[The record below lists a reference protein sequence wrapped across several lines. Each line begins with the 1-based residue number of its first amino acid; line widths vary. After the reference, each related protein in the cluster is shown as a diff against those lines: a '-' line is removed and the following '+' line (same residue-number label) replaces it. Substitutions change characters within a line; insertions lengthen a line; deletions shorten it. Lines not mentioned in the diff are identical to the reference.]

1 MEYIKKVSQI
11 VDNYRNAIATEQAE
25 YAEWKKSN
33 GKNSKYSDDYKKKKA
48 AEYENAIAAAKNQGI
63 KALNDALTLFAG
75 EQQSAD
81 VLDATKLTE
90 DIKLLESN
98 FALPKETLQAIFD
111 KNSGN
116 RTMQQLT
123 LFRAQKDGILLER
136 IFYSAQK
143 IIAAARDYSYW
154 ASRAMTDDDF
164 YSRAWTDE
172 KMNAQM
178 VPDELRGIE

>member
-25 YAEWKKSN
+25 YAEWKKTN
-33 GKNSKYSDDYKKKKA
+33 KKYSDDYKTKKA

-63 KALNDALTLFAG
+63 KALNDELTLFTR
-75 EQQSAD
+75 EQQTAD

-90 DIKLLESN
+90 DVKLLESN
-98 FALPKETLQAIFD
+98 FTLPKETLQAIFD

-136 IFYSAQK
+136 IFYSAQN

-164 YSRAWTDE
+164 YSRAWTDG

-178 VPDELRGIE
+178 IPAELRGIE

>member
-33 GKNSKYSDDYKKKKA
+33 GKNSKYSDVYRAAKA
-48 AEYENAIAAAKNQGI
+48 AEFEAAIQEARRQGI
-63 KALNDALTLFAG
+63 TELNKALTLFAG

-90 DIKLLESN
+90 DVKLLESN
-98 FALPKETLQAIFD
+98 FTLPKETLQAIFD

-164 YSRAWTDE
+164 YSSAWTDE
-172 KMNAQM
+172 KINDQM
-178 VPDELRGIE
+178 IPDELRGIE